1 MTIKEF
7 NAWLEKHNIDENTE
21 IAIWFGEEKEARKI
35 TEKSLLDC
43 WGVNQVVITDN

>member
-21 IAIWFGEEKEARKI
+21 ITIWFGEEEEARKI
-35 TEKSLLDC
+35 TEKNLLDC
-43 WGVNQVVITDN
+43 WGVNKVVITDN